1 MEILAFNPSSREG
14 NPDMTTENFKEKSY
28 WMTTREYTPGPSLQ
42 DDIDVD
48 VAIVGGVLRKCQME
62 HFRDNHYK
70 LRLVNLRNFV
80 GDQSAVIPTDRTYCQ
95 CRESDSENGRPSLWT
110 LLLSPDYPS

>member
-48 VAIVGGVLRKCQME
+48 VAIVGG
-62 HFRDNHYK
+62 Y
-70 LRLVNLRNFV
+70 
-80 GDQSAVIPTDRTYCQ
+80 
-95 CRESDSENGRPSLWT
+95 SD
-110 LLLSPDYPS
+110 